1 MADDKE
7 SGKGI
12 REKGIKKVGT
22 RNRRAGKG
30 E

>member
-7 SGKGI
+7 SG